1 MEVRPL
7 DQLLSVLRGPEK
19 LQFNTLHVSGCYFY
33 TCVGHNNDG
42 KDEKT
47 RNNL

>member
-19 LQFNTLHVSGCYFY
+19 LQFNTLHVSGCYNNNN
-33 TCVGHNNDG
+33 NNDG